1 LNYFLRDELL
11 RSLDEGFVGRL
22 TVTGRGGSL
31 HLMVTSGELIG
42 SESSEDDIL
51 LLRRGVISGMLSRVQ
66 AGEMMRKVEQLP
78 VADQLYDVL
87 GEDIVAGLL
96 FDRFKENIGSWLC
109 AESPIEHEAMPAII
123 LTNVHLNHDSRAL
136 VGEIELVL
144 ARTRAL
150 RRAEALRTIV
160 RHTGLKVE
168 GDEDKR
174 LLSVV
179 GGGRPL
185 ADIVRASPFEELFTL
200 DRVAQLLSDD
210 VLAWV
215 SQDTFID
222 DDVTEIH
229 SPIPEPVAQATQ
241 APPAPAHPP
250 VEPTPAPLHSLR
262 TIPPPPLDD
271 EEGDD
276 LSGVEDDLSEL
287 TLDPDLPSGPEL
299 PLEPEL
305 EPETFSPADLGVEPS
320 LDSPAVPAPLS
331 VQGFYQGPDQD
342 IADAELA
349 MFSDQDLTRGKNEY
363 VNSSELNQE
372 DYIEIPTAIPEDDSL
387 EAGDAGDG
395 DVHVGNAR
403 VRFSGPMLSDAD
415 ARQKIEALNHALRVL
430 SLAFDVGM
438 GMGYG
443 RSRIQLL
450 LDGSPNE
457 LGMLFQKLEAND
469 DGSISATELLAH
481 LYRRP
486 PTEHRSLLNRALN
499 DLMERALSVG
509 SEEMGDDAMDDVYN
523 AYAEFKQAGS
533 L

>member
-1 LNYFLRDELL
+1 MNYFLRDELL

-51 LLRRGVISGMLSRVQ
+51 LLRRGVISGLLSRVQ

-87 GEDIVAGLL
+87 DEGIVAGLL

-109 AESPIEHEAMPAII
+109 AESPIEQAAMPAII

-136 VGEIELVL
+136 VGEIEQVL

-168 GDEDKR
+168 GEDDKR
-174 LLSVV
+174 VLSVV

-229 SPIPEPVAQATQ
+229 SPVPEAAAPPQAQPQPEP
-241 APPAPAHPP
+241 PP
-250 VEPTPAPLHSLR
+250 VPLHSLR

-287 TLDPDLPSGPEL
+287 TLDPDMPSGAEL

-305 EPETFSPADLGVEPS
+305 EPETFSPADLGLEA
-320 LDSPAVPAPLS
+320 SPDAPASPAPLS

-372 DYIEIPTAIPEDDSL
+372 DYIEIPTAIPDEDSL

-415 ARQKIEALNHALRVL
+415 ARQKIEALNNALRVL
-430 SLAFDVGM
+430 SLAFDVAM

-457 LGMLFQKLEAND
+457 FGMLFQKLEAND

-486 PTEHRSLLNRALN
+486 PTEHRGLLNRALN
-499 DLMERALSVG
+499 DLIERALSVG

-523 AYAEFKQAGS
+523 AYADFKQAGS

>member
-1 LNYFLRDELL
+1 MNYFLRDELL
-11 RSLDEGFVGRL
+11 RSLDEGFIGRL

-31 HLMVTSGELIG
+31 HLMVTCGELIG

-51 LLRRGVISGMLSRVQ
+51 LLRRGVISGLLSRSQ
-66 AGEMMRKVEQLP
+66 AGEMMRKVETVP

-87 GEDIVAGLL
+87 DEQVVAGLL

-109 AESPIEHEAMPAII
+109 AESPLEREAMSAII

-136 VGEIELVL
+136 LGEIELVL

-174 LLSVV
+174 LLAVV

-200 DRVAQLLSDD
+200 DRIAQLLTDD

-229 SPIPEPVAQATQ
+229 SPLPEPA
-241 APPAPAHPP
+241 APPAPQQAAAP
-250 VEPTPAPLHSLR
+250 EPILAPLHSLR

-287 TLDPDLPSGPEL
+287 TLDPDVPSGADL

-305 EPETFSPADLGVEPS
+305 EPETFSPEDLGVEPS
-320 LDSPAVPAPLS
+320 ADQPVHPAPLS

-349 MFSDQDLTRGKNEY
+349 MFSDQDLSRGKNEY
-363 VNSSELNQE
+363 VNSTELNQE
-372 DYIEIPTAIPEDDSL
+372 DYIEIPSALAEEDSL

-395 DVHVGNAR
+395 EANVGNAR
-403 VRFSGPMLSDAD
+403 VRFSGPMLSDSD
-415 ARQKIEALNHALRVL
+415 ARQKIEALNNALRVL
-430 SLAFDVGM
+430 ATAFDEGM

-457 LGMLFQKLEAND
+457 FGMLFQKLEANS

-499 DLMERALSVG
+499 DLIERALSVG

-523 AYAEFKQAGS
+523 AYADFKQAGS

>member
-1 LNYFLRDELL
+1 
-11 RSLDEGFVGRL
+11 
-22 TVTGRGGSL
+22 
-31 HLMVTSGELIG
+31 
-42 SESSEDDIL
+42 
-51 LLRRGVISGMLSRVQ
+51 
-66 AGEMMRKVEQLP
+66 
-78 VADQLYDVL
+78 
-87 GEDIVAGLL
+87 
-96 FDRFKENIGSWLC
+96 
-109 AESPIEHEAMPAII
+109 MPAII

-136 VGEIELVL
+136 LGEIELVL

-229 SPIPEPVAQATQ
+229 SPLPEPVVT
-241 APPAPAHPP
+241 APVVTAPVVTAPVVTAP
-250 VEPTPAPLHSLR
+250 VEQHPAPLHSLR

-287 TLDPDLPSGPEL
+287 TLDPDVPSGAEL
-299 PLEPEL
+299 AVEPEL

-320 LDSPAVPAPLS
+320 LDQPSHPAPLS
-331 VQGFYQGPDQD
+331 VQGFYQGPDQE
-342 IADAELA
+342 IEDAELA
-349 MFSDQDLTRGKNEY
+349 MFSDQDISRGKNEY
-363 VNSSELNQE
+363 VNSTELNQE
-372 DYIEIPTAIPEDDSL
+372 DYIEIPSAVAEDDSL

-395 DVHVGNAR
+395 DVSIGNAR

-415 ARQKIEALNHALRVL
+415 ARQKIEALNNALRVL
-430 SLAFDVGM
+430 STAFDEGM

-457 LGMLFQKLEAND
+457 FGMLFQKLEANT

-486 PTEHRSLLNRALN
+486 PTEHRGLLNRALN
-499 DLMERALSVG
+499 DLIERALSVG